1 MAAPKR
7 LPKSKE
13 ERDFDKLMRDRR
25 PSVWEDKGSVGDEHF
40 RSLKGAAKLQQGLLP
55 PLAGAGKSEPAA
67 ADRAHGADGAAP
79 DAMVAA
85 QRAPRRHGADFDGFM
100 RSTQKKTHTKHAKAR
115 SVSVPPALEAGAGGM
130 IPHHIHKLLAQDTP
144 KWHSLAANECG
155 RVFGE
160 RNSASLGANLF
171 RHEREAAMQQKMR
184 TVDAVLRAYG
194 GERSDALA
202 ASLEASRTMLPMLNP
217 RSSKLKLGA
226 GYIKVDLMAEESGI
240 NPFSGVHKP
249 VRTRDAGGISP
260 PINHKAR
267 RAKDGRERQR
277 ERERGSQ
284 QSSGKQRDGAGAR
297 GRERARPRS
306 TCAKGSS
313 ATC

>member
-1 MAAPKR
+1 
-7 LPKSKE
+7 
-13 ERDFDKLMRDRR
+13 
-25 PSVWEDKGSVGDEHF
+25 
-40 RSLKGAAKLQQGLLP
+40 
-55 PLAGAGKSEPAA
+55 
-67 ADRAHGADGAAP
+67 
-79 DAMVAA
+79 
-85 QRAPRRHGADFDGFM
+85 M

-240 NPFSGVHKP
+240 NLQRYPSAPAAGACWGAPRCGVGSRPPCVATCARARSRTHALWASVVMTGCVAAGVHKP

>member
-1 MAAPKR
+1 
-7 LPKSKE
+7 
-13 ERDFDKLMRDRR
+13 
-25 PSVWEDKGSVGDEHF
+25 
-40 RSLKGAAKLQQGLLP
+40 
-55 PLAGAGKSEPAA
+55 
-67 ADRAHGADGAAP
+67 
-79 DAMVAA
+79 
-85 QRAPRRHGADFDGFM
+85 M

-240 NPFSGVHKP
+240 NPFSGIPPRPQRAHVGARHAAALVRAP
-249 VRTRDAGGISP
+249 PASQRARARALARTRFGPAS
-260 PINHKAR
+260 
-267 RAKDGRERQR
+267 
-277 ERERGSQ
+277 
-284 QSSGKQRDGAGAR
+284 
-297 GRERARPRS
+297 
-306 TCAKGSS
+306 
-313 ATC
+313 